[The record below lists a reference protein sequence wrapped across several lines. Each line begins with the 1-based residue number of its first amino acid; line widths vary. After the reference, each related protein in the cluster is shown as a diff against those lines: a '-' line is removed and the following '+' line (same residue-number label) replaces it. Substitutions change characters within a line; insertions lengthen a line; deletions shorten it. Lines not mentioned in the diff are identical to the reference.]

1 MPTEKD
7 ACLFPQKA
15 GNGGAKVLGTC
26 AICSVG
32 HCQLHCFSLHPLLH
46 TLFLSQQPH
55 LYGRG
60 HMDFV
65 KGFHV
70 NLSEPHTI
78 SQSLQDSS
86 PALHCASE

>member
-7 ACLFPQKA
+7 ACLFPLKA
-15 GNGGAKVLGTC
+15 GNGGVKVLGTC
-26 AICSVG
+26 AVCSVG

-65 KGFHV
+65 KGFRV
-70 NLSEPHTI
+70 NLS
-78 SQSLQDSS
+78 
-86 PALHCASE
+86 